1 MEPPYPSLTSTWHN
15 DVYPAIEYTNPSLN
29 HKGETVVITGAG
41 SGIGRETAIAFA
53 TAGAKHLVLVGRN
66 ISKLKETESLASKAN
81 VDIGVSVFATDVT
94 DEIAVKKVADSIVSW
109 NVLVHCAGC
118 IHTPMPVVQADIQDY
133 WASYE
138 ANVKS
143 TIVLVKYLLPKANPM
158 NAAVLCM
165 IAGAVSFPT
174 KMLVGMSGYLAS
186 KLAVSKTMEF
196 LAHENPDIF
205 FASIHPGTVDTDI
218 FRKSGAT
225 PDMMPMD
232 TPQLAAGFSLWVSK
246 PEARFLNGK
255 TLWSNWDVDELKGM
269 QEEIS
274 SGTKLTYGLNGWP
287 FSAT

>member
-15 DVYPAIEYTNPSLN
+15 DVYPAIEYTNKSLS

-66 ISKLKETESLASKAN
+66 ISKLRETETLASKAN
-81 VDIGVSVFATDVT
+81 AEIGVSVFATDVT
-94 DEIAVKKVADSIVSW
+94 EEIAVKKLADSIISW
-109 NVLVHCAGC
+109 NVLVHCAGY
-118 IHTPMPVVQADIQDY
+118 IHTPMHVAQADIQDY
-133 WASYE
+133 WTSYE
-138 ANVKS
+138 LTRRV
-143 TIVLVKYLLPKANPM
+143 V
-158 NAAVLCM
+158 
-165 IAGAVSFPT
+165 
-174 KMLVGMSGYLAS
+174 GYLAS
-186 KLAVSKTMEF
+186 KLAVSKTVEF

-205 FASIHPGTVDTDI
+205 FASIHPGVVDTDV

-225 PDMMPMD
+225 PDMMSMD

-255 TLWSNWDVDELKGM
+255 TLWSNWDIDELKGM